1 LSLLEKAKQ
10 LPDSGRF
17 SPLALPQS
25 MELLEPPPIALPALP
40 VSQQV

>member
-1 LSLLEKAKQ
+1 LSLSEKAKL

-25 MELLEPPPIALPALP
+25 MELLEPPSDVLPASP

>member
-1 LSLLEKAKQ
+1 LSLLEKAKL

-17 SPLALPQS
+17 SPLASPQS
-25 MELLEPPPIALPALP
+25 MGLLESSSNVLPASP

>member
-25 MELLEPPPIALPALP
+25 MGLLQSPSDVLPALP
-40 VSQQV
+40 VSLQV

>member
-10 LPDSGRF
+10 LLDSGRF
-17 SPLALPQS
+17 SPLASPQS
-25 MELLEPPPIALPALP
+25 MGLLEPSSDVLPALP